1 MRISSEACKLLSSF
15 VPADQRFTAKIK
27 EVLNVN
33 IELLYIK
40 SPRLHTFD
48 SLAIFVGA
56 ISEYFL
62 RQNDVTMIKF
72 GGLVLVLSCAAYL
85 VSGVPQLGR
94 DYDIG
99 KHGITQSFYTFANNK
114 YFVSSS
120 GDECQVKDGSK
131 GTCTIDKDCPYV
143 IDLLKRN
150 KSRDIVKCGFSGR
163 YSIVCCKSSD
173 KFSKLLC
180 KENVDKIPSKP
191 VR

>member
-1 MRISSEACKLLSSF
+1 M
-15 VPADQRFTAKIK
+15 
-27 EVLNVN
+27 N

-40 SPRLHTFD
+40 SPRLLTFD

-62 RQNDVTMIKF
+62 RQNDVTMIKL
-72 GGLVLVLSCAAYL
+72 GCLVLALCCAAYL
-85 VSGVPQLGR
+85 VNGVPQLGR

-99 KHGITQSFYTFANNK
+99 KQGISQSFYTFAKNK
-114 YFVSSS
+114 YFMSSS
-120 GDECQVKDGSK
+120 GDECVVKDGSK

-143 IDLLKRN
+143 IDLLKKN
-150 KSRDIVKCGFSGR
+150 KSGDIVKCGFSGH
-163 YSIVCCKSSD
+163 YPIVCCKSSD

-180 KENVDKIPSKP
+180 KGKVDKIPSKP